1 MTKCE
6 KKWSLEVTQNNNFPP
21 CTPARTQCECC
32 VQVKHDRIRVV
43 SLQKRWWVE
52 AETIAWKQ
60 SAPLQRFLQQKN
72 ALLWFPCLYW
82 KAQRKAYKM
91 KQERS
96 ARNVWLKCRRK
107 SLWFLQE
114 KNHNSPNMY
123 ECFHF
128 LFHRNPSASVGCS
141 IISEGRWEP
150 LERDCPCSDRWVT

>member
-1 MTKCE
+1 MTNCE
-6 KKWSLEVTQNNNFPP
+6 KKLSLEVTQNNNNFPP
-21 CTPARTQCECC
+21 SAPAKTQCECC
-32 VQVKHDRIRVV
+32 VQVKHDWIGVV

-72 ALLWFPCLYW
+72 ARLWFPCLYW

-114 KNHNSPNMY
+114 KTTILPICMNV
-123 ECFHF
+123 FIF
-128 LFHRNPSASVGCS
+128 CS
-141 IISEGRWEP
+141 IETHLP
-150 LERDCPCSDRWVT
+150 V